1 MIVVGTPLRLSFLG
15 GGTDFPAFYRKSGG
29 AVVSTAIDKYIY
41 VIIKKRFDDLVVV
54 NYSQRETVSNPAD
67 LKHELIREAMRITGV
82 EGGVEITTLADVPS
96 TGTGLGS
103 SSTVTVGAL
112 QALYTYQGIIVASDE
127 LARQACEIELE
138 FCRKPIGKQDQ
149 YIAAYGGIRLIE
161 FLKDD
166 RTKVSNVLIPEK
178 TLQELTRRIM
188 LFYTNRTRSA
198 ASVLKEQSDNIDD
211 RYDLLCQ
218 LRDMAYAGAEHLA
231 KGDLDALGRLMHEGW
246 SLKKQLASGV
256 SDSGIN
262 DMYDTARQAGALG
275 GKIAGAGA
283 GGFLLLYCPLERQD
297 PVRKA
302 LGHLRELP
310 VGLER
315 DGSKVILNIR
325 RQ

>member
-1 MIVVGTPLRLSFLG
+1 MIVVRTPLRLSFLG
-15 GGTDFPAFYRKSGG
+15 GGSDFPNFYRKAGG

-41 VIIKKRFDDLVVV
+41 VIIKGRFDDLVVV
-54 NYSQRETVSNPAD
+54 NYSQRETVSSASD

-82 EGGVEITTLADVPS
+82 ESGVEITTLADVPAS
-96 TGTGLGS
+96 GTGLGS

-112 QALYTYQGIIVASDE
+112 QALFTYQGIIVAADD

-166 RTKVSNVLIPEK
+166 RTRVSNLLIPEK
-178 TLQELTRRIM
+178 ALQGLNRRLM
-188 LFYTNRTRSA
+188 LFFTNRTRSS
-198 ASVLKEQSDNIDD
+198 ASVLKEQNENIGD
-211 RYDLLCQ
+211 RHELLCQ
-218 LRDMAYAGAEHLA
+218 LRDMAYAGARNLA
-231 KGDLDALGRLMHEGW
+231 DGDLDALGRLMHEGW
-246 SLKKQLASGV
+246 VLKKQLASGV
-256 SDSGIN
+256 SDKAIN
-262 DMYDTARQAGALG
+262 DMYDAARQAGALG

-283 GGFLLLYCPLERQD
+283 GGFLLLYCPLDKQD
-297 PVRKA
+297 QVREA

-310 VGLER
+310 IGLER

-325 RQ
+325 R